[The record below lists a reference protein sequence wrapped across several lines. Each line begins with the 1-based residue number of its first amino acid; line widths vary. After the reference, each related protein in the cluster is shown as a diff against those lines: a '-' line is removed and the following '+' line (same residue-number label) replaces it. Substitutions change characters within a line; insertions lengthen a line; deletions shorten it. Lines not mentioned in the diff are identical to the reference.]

1 MEQKDGGKNQTPFK
15 KIFGSFDDDEAASK
29 GLFSDVV
36 VTLPVIRESES
47 FNQATQDQAN
57 DLVGK
62 LLQFD
67 TVLTAF
73 LYNRI
78 FSITS
83 PLSEFLQTRGINLLQ
98 AWRMVE
104 TSTNCLQRISRDFH
118 TVHDR
123 VVKFCNGVNRILSLQ
138 TSEVQEILEVST
150 SLLNKQA
157 KRRKA
162 HADEERDEE
171 VISSHLEQYRIE
183 AFCAIM
189 DEAVGSLCRQFLQQG
204 DLYQDFALLDLRR
217 FAEIRNKESLRM

>member
-1 MEQKDGGKNQTPFK
+1 MKLFVTQFHARSLELAVILPIDSTIAATRWWAKSTAIR

-29 GLFSDVV
+29 DLFADVV
-36 VTLPVIRESES
+36 VTLSVIPESGS
-47 FNQATQDQAN
+47 FNQATRDQAN

-78 FSITS
+78 FSIIS
-83 PLSEFLQTRGINLLQ
+83 PLTEYLQARGIDLLQ

-104 TSTNCLQRISRDFH
+104 TSKNCLQRISRDFH

-123 VVKFCNGVNRILSLQ
+123 AVKFCNGVNRILSLQ

-150 SLLNKQA
+150 SLRNKRA
-157 KRRKA
+157 RRRKA

-171 VISSHLEQYRIE
+171 
-183 AFCAIM
+183 
-189 DEAVGSLCRQFLQQG
+189 
-204 DLYQDFALLDLRR
+204 
-217 FAEIRNKESLRM
+217 K